1 MRMKNK
7 KPCGT
12 RDPEP
17 HQISD
22 LVKLRTVELNGE
34 KCALAATL
42 TPKQMA
48 KDHVVC

>member
-1 MRMKNK
+1 MKNK
-7 KPCGT
+7 KPCGF

-22 LVKLRTVELNGE
+22 LVKLRTEELNGE

-42 TPKQMA
+42 TQNKTV
-48 KDHVVC
+48 KDHIVY